1 MGRMT
6 YVKALM
12 CLLFPSAALVARAQ
26 HPVAGDLKCKLTGRM
41 LMDGGVYLKNDNLF
55 GNGTEFN
62 DLRLGVKATYQ
73 NWSMKME
80 VGYVGNKVS
89 IKDAFAAYTSGKH
102 IIQVGQFYEPFT
114 LDMLCS
120 TYDLRFHQS
129 PGIVLALTNGRR
141 MGTSYTYNGKHYY
154 ASGGFFTDSDLGNVK
169 NISQGYAI
177 DGRLVYRPVNEE
189 GKLLHIGAA
198 VVYRTPDSALPGD
211 ADENTFIYKSPGVS
225 TIDNRNLIYAKVDHA
240 KYQLKQGVE
249 LMIAHQRF
257 FLQGEYI
264 RTMVKREQNFTNYA
278 GHGGYVQC
286 SWLLTGRQYGYDE
299 ALACPGRPVG
309 RALELCGRFNILD
322 MNNEEAG
329 VWGGAQK
336 DFSLGVNY
344 YMNKHIGMK
353 LAYSWVM
360 PGKHIKEISDK
371 NFSVVQLRFQM
382 IL

>member
-41 LMDGGVYLKNDNLF
+41 LMDGGVYLKNDNQF

-211 ADENTFIYKSPGVS
+211 EDENTFIYKSPGVS
-225 TIDNRNLIYAKVDHA
+225 TIDNRNLILY
-240 KYQLKQGVE
+240 
-249 LMIAHQRF
+249 
-257 FLQGEYI
+257 
-264 RTMVKREQNFTNYA
+264 
-278 GHGGYVQC
+278 
-286 SWLLTGRQYGYDE
+286 
-299 ALACPGRPVG
+299 
-309 RALELCGRFNILD
+309 GRFNILD